1 MIAVEIPK
9 IVIKESNKEVPNKY
23 RNAKFGSQMASGTS
37 RCREIKK
44 VIKGDD
50 IYKKKCPTSWFPA
63 NISFNKPL
71 TRSFRQK
78 KRPTCMIHH
87 PIGDGRAII

>member
-63 NISFNKPL
+63 NISFNINLRITIYEEEIKEKTL
-71 TRSFRQK
+71 VKNRK
-78 KRPTCMIHH
+78 
-87 PIGDGRAII
+87 GRR